1 MPLRASASALSGKPS
16 PTSSGRS
23 PSSSARA
30 ASLEA
35 EVAALRTQ
43 LAEQSEGHQSDMSAL
58 RAEQALRRAALEDA
72 LRAESAESERR
83 LCLQF
88 AEEATSFKVS
98 ADISLQQAR
107 AASRSAMR
115 REMAVLRRQLEGLRG
130 VLLLIGPPCSGKSVH
145 AEVLS
150 AQLGVQ
156 HASLGTLLQDSSA
169 ARGYGAAV
177 RGGLA
182 DAPVL
187 TDALVQRAASEL
199 PPGGVLEMLLRAAA
213 SADDRLL
220 LLECPAHG
228 SLLPQLLMR
237 IEPVLIL
244 LVDAT
249 DRACLRRMQRRCRLA
264 GQPTPPA
271 AQMTSLVGTYRAVDE
286 RLARAYGKRHYGRL
300 CVLDD
305 RVALEEAP
313 AIVAEALVHTLHKPR
328 AHCGASA
335 ELSPVLVAGAGSSVG
350 SIGGMGIE
358 GSGGAGH
365 VTGHVSEAAAMAGA
379 MAAAWGLAHL
389 STSTHDEASAMGSEA
404 SALLLEAM
412 LECAKRGQRCV
423 ISASPPTLPAAL
435 RALRRYSSERLAPA
449 LPAPSLPAP
458 MAPTA
463 AAIAPAVFRS
473 GSSLSAAV
481 ATGQARAT
489 TPALSSPPSPLLAA
503 IPPPPVSVEA
513 PAAAAEPMC
522 LAFIVSTDVPVTAGG
537 RPSAVRLREV
547 EGLRS
552 TLRAA
557 GLSHEA
563 LGATVAAVG
572 APAAKAEGFGAMVGA
587 SSPTSFSWQAALA
600 AVAERLVTASLGLPR
615 GAGPDAAATPSPTSI
630 VPSPSPNVPS
640 SVGAFNAAAHVTSS
654 PGHVSSHVTLSYRP
668 LDSWPGV
675 DGSHLRGLIV
685 VSGAEPPAAGSS
697 KAAVEPS
704 FCMRLAEKLGSA
716 HVALPSL
723 LREQLAALHKT
734 SASCQ
739 LSRQLPG
746 STHPVDERGA
756 TISEGLRT
764 GKLLSADSTL
774 RAVQTAIHAAPEG
787 LVLVE
792 HSKTDSPLEH
802 LVARIRPSLVLLVR
816 PMAAAPPSPRNN
828 GWANSLTDVDARQA
842 YELRALE
849 ALGDDAPQ
857 EVRLCAAVVEEAAQL
872 IFAHLSRDE
881 MYEADEESDDE
892 HLEYYGGYDLPLFKN
907 VAEAALHPTC

>member
-1 MPLRASASALSGKPS
+1 M
-16 PTSSGRS
+16 
-23 PSSSARA
+23 
-30 ASLEA
+30 
-35 EVAALRTQ
+35 AALRMQ

-107 AASRSAMR
+107 GASRSAMR

-156 HASLGTLLQDSSA
+156 HASLPTLLQDSSA

-187 TDALVQRAASEL
+187 TEALVQRAASEL
-199 PPGGVLEMLLRAAA
+199 PPGGVLAMLLRAAA

-228 SLLPQLLMR
+228 SLLSQLLMC

-264 GQPTPPA
+264 GQPAPPA
-271 AQMTSLVGTYRAVDE
+271 AQMTSVIGTYRAVDE

-313 AIVAEALVHTLHKPR
+313 AIVAEALVHALHKPR
-328 AHCGASA
+328 AHCGASS
-335 ELSPVLVAGAGSSVG
+335 ELPPVLVAGAGSSVG
-350 SIGGMGIE
+350 SVGGMGIE

-365 VTGHVSEAAAMAGA
+365 VSEAAAMACA

-389 STSTHDEASAMGSEA
+389 STSTHDEATAMGSEA
-404 SALLLEAM
+404 SSLLLEAM

-458 MAPTA
+458 IAPTMAPTMAPTA

-481 ATGQARAT
+481 ATSHARAT
-489 TPALSSPPSPLLAA
+489 TPALSTPPSPLLAA

-513 PAAAAEPMC
+513 PAAAAEPTC
-522 LAFIVSTDVPVTAGG
+522 LAFIVSTDVPVTVGG

-563 LGATVAAVG
+563 LGATLATVG
-572 APAAKAEGFGAMVGA
+572 APAAKAEGVGAMVGA

-615 GAGPDAAATPSPTSI
+615 GGGAATPSPTPI
-630 VPSPSPNVPS
+630 VPSPDAHS
-640 SVGAFNAAAHVTSS
+640 SAGTFNAATHASS
-654 PGHVSSHVTLSYRP
+654 SYRP
-668 LDSWPGV
+668 PDTWPGL

-685 VSGAEPPAAGSS
+685 VSGAESPAAGSS

-746 STHPVDERGA
+746 SNHPEDERGA

-842 YELRALE
+842 YELRSLE
-849 ALGDDAPQ
+849 ALGADAPQ

-881 MYEADEESDDE
+881 MYEADGESDDE

-907 VAEAALHPTC
+907 VAEAALHPTY

>member
-1 MPLRASASALSGKPS
+1 M
-16 PTSSGRS
+16 
-23 PSSSARA
+23 
-30 ASLEA
+30 
-35 EVAALRTQ
+35 AALRMQ

-107 AASRSAMR
+107 GASRSAMR

-156 HASLGTLLQDSSA
+156 HASLPTLLQDSSA
-169 ARGYGAAV
+169 ARGYGVAV

-187 TDALVQRAASEL
+187 TEALVQRAASEL
-199 PPGGVLEMLLRAAA
+199 PPGGVLAMLLRAAA

-228 SLLPQLLMR
+228 SLLSQLLMC

-264 GQPTPPA
+264 GQPAPPA
-271 AQMTSLVGTYRAVDE
+271 AQMTSVIGTYRAVDE

-313 AIVAEALVHTLHKPR
+313 AIVAEALVHALHKPR
-328 AHCGASA
+328 AHCGASS
-335 ELSPVLVAGAGSSVG
+335 ELPPVLVAGAGSSVG
-350 SIGGMGIE
+350 SVGGMGIE

-365 VTGHVSEAAAMAGA
+365 VSEAAAMACA

-389 STSTHDEASAMGSEA
+389 STSTHDEATAMGSEA
-404 SALLLEAM
+404 SSLLLEAM

-481 ATGQARAT
+481 ATSHARAT
-489 TPALSSPPSPLLAA
+489 TPALSTPPSPLLAA
-503 IPPPPVSVEA
+503 IPPPPVSVDA
-513 PAAAAEPMC
+513 PAAAAEPTC
-522 LAFIVSTDVPVTAGG
+522 LAFIVSTDVPVTVGG

-563 LGATVAAVG
+563 LGATLATVG
-572 APAAKAEGFGAMVGA
+572 APAAKAEGVGAMVGA

-615 GAGPDAAATPSPTSI
+615 GGGAATPSPTPI
-630 VPSPSPNVPS
+630 VPSPDAHS
-640 SVGAFNAAAHVTSS
+640 SAGTFNAATHASS
-654 PGHVSSHVTLSYRP
+654 SYRP
-668 LDSWPGV
+668 LDTWPGL

-685 VSGAEPPAAGSS
+685 VSGAESPAAGSS

-746 STHPVDERGA
+746 SNHPEDERGA

-842 YELRALE
+842 YELRSLE
-849 ALGDDAPQ
+849 ALGADAPQ

-872 IFAHLSRDE
+872 IFAHLSRDD
-881 MYEADEESDDE
+881 MYEADGESDDE

-907 VAEAALHPTC
+907 VAEAALHPTY